1 MGLIALSA
9 GAGAMEDQ
17 LVFVQV
23 PRRDIALLCHF
34 VAGYEGVAVV
44 RTVDASQGGVVL
56 LVAPAFWSTAG
67 TLLQALAQEMDLQ
80 ILEAPLASWAMQDAA
95 DFRAS

>member
-1 MGLIALSA
+1 MALSS
-9 GAGAMEDQ
+9 GARAMDDR

-56 LVAPAFWSTAG
+56 LVAPAFWSTAH
-67 TLLQALAQEMDLQ
+67 TLLHALAQEMDVR
-80 ILEAPLASWAMQDAA
+80 ILDAPLASWDMQDAE
-95 DFRAS
+95 DFSTS

>member
-1 MGLIALSA
+1 
-9 GAGAMEDQ
+9 MEER

-34 VAGYEGVAVV
+34 VAGYEGVAIV

-56 LVAPAFWSTAG
+56 LVAPAFWSTAC
-67 TLLQALAQEMDLQ
+67 TLLHALAQEMDVQ
-80 ILEAPLASWAMQDAA
+80 ILEAPLASWIMQDAE
-95 DFRAS
+95 DFHTS

>member
-1 MGLIALSA
+1 
-9 GAGAMEDQ
+9 MEDR

-34 VAGYEGVAVV
+34 VAGYEGVAIV

-56 LVAPAFWSTAG
+56 LVAPAFWSTACA
-67 TLLQALAQEMDLQ
+67 LLHALAQEMDVQ
-80 ILEAPLASWAMQDAA
+80 ILDVPLASWAMQDTE
-95 DFRAS
+95 DFCTS

>member
-1 MGLIALSA
+1 MGAR
-9 GAGAMEDQ
+9 AMEDR

-34 VAGYEGVAVV
+34 VAGYEGVAIV

-56 LVAPAFWSTAG
+56 LVAPAFWSTVC
-67 TLLQALAQEMDLQ
+67 TLLRALAQEMDVQ
-80 ILEAPLASWAMQDAA
+80 ILEAPLASWTMQDAE
-95 DFRAS
+95 DFSTS